1 VSTIKVLCEQI
12 DWRGIKA
19 DMDVGIKIGEG
30 LVREHICA
38 CGECSKKLIAIYLD
52 IIPDNFFEQFNE
64 ADTY

>member
-1 VSTIKVLCEQI
+1 
-12 DWRGIKA
+12 
-19 DMDVGIKIGEG
+19 MDVGIKIGEG